1 MMRSVKEMLH
11 NAIDLLNE
19 EARQILEFVQGLQS
33 RKRRAL
39 TLRRLANDPAF
50 KVPSE
55 ESLPFGVVD
64 AVQGKGIA
72 ASRLL
77 MESRR

>member
-1 MMRSVKEMLH
+1 
-11 NAIDLLNE
+11 
-19 EARQILEFVQGLQS
+19 
-33 RKRRAL
+33 L
-39 TLRRLANDPAF
+39 TLSRLANDPAF
-50 KVPSE
+50 KVPSA
-55 ESLPFGVVD
+55 ESPPFSVVD